1 MPAEGTTLP
10 LIFAKIGTFRWQ
22 LSDQK

>member
-10 LIFAKIGTFRWQ
+10 LIFAEIGTFRWQ